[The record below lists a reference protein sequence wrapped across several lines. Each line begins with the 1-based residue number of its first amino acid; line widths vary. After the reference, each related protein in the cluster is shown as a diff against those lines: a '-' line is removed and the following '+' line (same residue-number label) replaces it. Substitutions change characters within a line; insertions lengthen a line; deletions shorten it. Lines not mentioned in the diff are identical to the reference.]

1 MHTGLLLS
9 SAHKSG
15 HRVATIPFLQLQGS
29 KVRSLLQVGNKK
41 GSNSLGGTRVKEL
54 MSEQFEFSYWF

>member
-1 MHTGLLLS
+1 MHTEPLLS

-15 HRVATIPFLQLQGS
+15 DSAATIVFLHLQGS

-41 GSNSLGGTRVKEL
+41 GSNGLGGTRVNEL
-54 MSEQFEFSYWF
+54 MSEQFEISYWF